1 MRQLALIPLF
11 TCWLAGPVLA
21 APGGQAPVKPPA
33 RPAAPAASP
42 AAVLGKTAAP
52 TLVAQPVERRLHS
65 DAFEASSFLWNDWN
79 RFQENYHPN
88 YVGDD
93 DPKTGWVEGVEGS
106 GAGQWLRIAVTPLEQ
121 TSKVRLRIR
130 NGYQKSGAL
139 FKANARVKELAVRLS
154 PGGKEQKVTLADK
167 QGWQEVVIEQAP
179 GLLRELELRV
189 GSVYEGS
196 KYEDLVISDVQVFA
210 TSRNRD
216 NPAFEKS
223 KRQSLLDWRK
233 ARLAAAKLFKSGG
246 GNALPLYSSYRATRG
261 TIPEAASDLPRGDM
275 AGLITA
281 AAADPGFAEWKE
293 SLAAAAV
300 MAADLD
306 SLVPAQI
313 SPMDSATLP
322 SVDGFETLDLGS
334 AAEGYVNEGAMRLPL
349 LGHVSAFSASKLR
362 VLDQKGRSYS
372 EYGEHAWGKD
382 CRDATWVKRV
392 KASEATGPDRVA
404 GLLVARCGET
414 EGREGPY
421 IARADQL
428 MVFGKDGRLAL
439 VVGNGYLDAYR
450 WEAGGKIAGGRALV
464 WASVVELT
472 KGQVA
477 SK

>member
-1 MRQLALIPLF
+1 MRQLVLIPLF
-11 TCWLAGPVLA
+11 TCWLVGPALA
-21 APGGQAPVKPPA
+21 APGGKAPATPPA
-33 RPAAPAASP
+33 RPAASP
-42 AAVLGKTAAP
+42 AAAFGKAVAP
-52 TLVAQPVERRLHS
+52 TLVEQPIERRLHS

-93 DPKTGWVEGVEGS
+93 DAKTGWVEGAEGS

-130 NGYQKSGAL
+130 NGYQKSGPL
-139 FKANARVKELAVRLS
+139 FKANARVKELEVRLV
-154 PGGKEQKVTLADK
+154 PGNKAQVATLADK
-167 QGWQEVVIEQAP
+167 QGWQELVIEQPAGP
-179 GLLRELELRV
+179 LREIELHVR
-189 GSVYEGS
+189 SVYEGS

-223 KRQSLLDWRK
+223 KRQNLLDWRK
-233 ARLAAAKLFKSGG
+233 ARLAAAKLFKAGG
-246 GNALPLYSSYRATRG
+246 GNALPLHSSYRATRG
-261 TIPEAASDLPRGDM
+261 AIPAVAADLPRGDM
-275 AGLITA
+275 AGLIA
-281 AAADPGFAEWKE
+281 SAAADPAFAEWKD
-293 SLAAAAV
+293 SLAAAAGMV
-300 MAADLD
+300 GDLD

-349 LGHVSAFSASKLR
+349 LGHVSAFSATKLR

-372 EYGEHAWGKD
+372 EYGENAWGKN
-382 CRDATWVKRV
+382 CRDASWVKRV

-421 IARADQL
+421 ITRADQL
-428 MVFGKDGRLAL
+428 MVFAKDGRLAL

-450 WEAGGKIAGGRALV
+450 WEAGGKIAGGRALL
-464 WASVVELT
+464 WDSVVDLR